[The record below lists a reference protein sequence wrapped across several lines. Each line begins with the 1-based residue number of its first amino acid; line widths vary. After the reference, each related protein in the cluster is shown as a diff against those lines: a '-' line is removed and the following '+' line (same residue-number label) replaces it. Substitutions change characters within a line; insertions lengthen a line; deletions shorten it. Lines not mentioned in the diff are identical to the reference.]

1 MTRLPLSV
9 VCLFVAVLLALPVFS
24 AAPAAGQTP
33 SSPPA
38 SGQSGTPATP
48 GQPGG
53 QPSGPASTPT
63 TPALGPDGRPYVPPS
78 PPPPS
83 QTRIPGAFDMS
94 LIPLDAPRLSF
105 SSTVSLSEEY
115 SDNFHLTER
124 GRVENFRTS
133 LSASGT
139 ATLNYPNTQGSLTTR
154 LSGAHDSAAPDDDS
168 YSFFPSFTGTLQ
180 HTFNPRMRLVVSD
193 TFVREDD
200 PWLSDSTGL
209 RGERD
214 TFSKNT
220 FSISFSW
227 LIDIVQTQ
235 VYYRNSLFFGDEQT
249 MSHIFGATA
258 SMPVGALYAV
268 SGGYEFTTRD
278 TTGDD
283 TGDFSGQTFAHRVFG
298 SVSRSLGT
306 FTSVGVSSSFTWIDS
321 ETDSRIGNISL
332 FAAHGVPG
340 GFSVS
345 GSVGYSV
352 FDSDGA
358 EDLNHRFSANI
369 VASYRFARATISAGY
384 SQDFRQTADEGEDF
398 GLVFSRTAFVAFS
411 YAITPFVTATARG
424 QYSESEAVEGGDS
437 GIAPQKTYRAG
448 ASISWRIL
456 TWLSLTGAY
465 TYTKRDVDSNA
476 SVNTTGRAGENPERN
491 NQSSTENRATVTL
504 TAHF

>member
-1 MTRLPLSV
+1 MTSSLSHRDSSSFGSKARGESRMTRLPLSV
-9 VCLFVAVLLALPVFS
+9 VSLFVSVLLVLPVFS
-24 AAPAAGQTP
+24 AAPAAAQGSSSTPSGQTP

-53 QPSGPASTPT
+53 QPSGPASTPA

-105 SSTVSLSEEY
+105 NSSVSLTERY

-124 GRVENFRTS
+124 GRTENFRTS

-154 LSGAHDSAAPDDDS
+154 LSGAHDSANDDDS

-180 HTFNPRMRLVVSD
+180 HTFNPRMHLVVSD
-193 TFVREDD
+193 SFVRDDD

-209 RGERD
+209 RGERA

-220 FSISFSW
+220 FSISLSW

-235 VYYRNSLFFGDEQT
+235 VYYRNSFFFGDEQT

-268 SGGYEFTTRD
+268 SAGYEFATRD
-278 TTGDD
+278 TTGAD
-283 TGDFSGQTFAHRVFG
+283 TRDFSGQTFVHRVFG

-306 FTSVGVSSSFTWIDS
+306 FTSVGASSSFSWIDS
-321 ETDSRIGNISL
+321 
-332 FAAHGVPG
+332 
-340 GFSVS
+340 
-345 GSVGYSV
+345 
-352 FDSDGA
+352 
-358 EDLNHRFSANI
+358 
-369 VASYRFARATISAGY
+369 
-384 SQDFRQTADEGEDF
+384 
-398 GLVFSRTAFVAFS
+398 
-411 YAITPFVTATARG
+411 
-424 QYSESEAVEGGDS
+424 
-437 GIAPQKTYRAG
+437 
-448 ASISWRIL
+448 
-456 TWLSLTGAY
+456 
-465 TYTKRDVDSNA
+465 
-476 SVNTTGRAGENPERN
+476 NT
-491 NQSSTENRATVTL
+491 
-504 TAHF
+504 

>member
-1 MTRLPLSV
+1 
-9 VCLFVAVLLALPVFS
+9 
-24 AAPAAGQTP
+24 
-33 SSPPA
+33 
-38 SGQSGTPATP
+38 
-48 GQPGG
+48 
-53 QPSGPASTPT
+53 
-63 TPALGPDGRPYVPPS
+63 
-78 PPPPS
+78 
-83 QTRIPGAFDMS
+83 MS

-105 SSTVSLSEEY
+105 NSSVSLTEQY

-124 GRVENFRTS
+124 GRTENFRTS

-154 LSGAHDSAAPDDDS
+154 LSGAHDSANDDDS

-180 HTFNPRMRLVVSD
+180 HTFNPRMHLVVSD
-193 TFVREDD
+193 SFVRDDD

-209 RGERD
+209 RGERA

-220 FSISFSW
+220 FSISLSW

-235 VYYRNSLFFGDEQT
+235 VYYRNSFFFGDEQT

-268 SGGYEFTTRD
+268 SAGYEFTTRD
-278 TTGDD
+278 TTGAD
-283 TGDFSGQTFAHRVFG
+283 TRDFSGQTFVHRVFG

-306 FTSVGVSSSFTWIDS
+306 FTSVGASSSFSWIDS
-321 ETDSRIGNISL
+321 NTDSRIANISL
-332 FAAHGVPG
+332 FAAHGVPD
-340 GFSVS
+340 GFSLS

-352 FDSDGA
+352 FDSDRA
-358 EDLNHRFSANI
+358 DNLRHTFSSSI
-369 VASYRFARATISAGY
+369 VASYRFAYATISAGY

-398 GLVFSRTAFVAFS
+398 GIIFSRTAFVAFS
-411 YAITPFVTATARG
+411 YRITPFVTATARG

-437 GIAPQKTYRAG
+437 GIAPQKTYVGG

-456 TWLSLTGAY
+456 SWLSLTGAY
-465 TYTKRDVDSNA
+465 TYTVRDVDSNA
-476 SVNTTGRAGENPERN
+476 RVNTTGRAGDNPERN

-504 TAHF
+504 SAHF

>member
-1 MTRLPLSV
+1 
-9 VCLFVAVLLALPVFS
+9 
-24 AAPAAGQTP
+24 
-33 SSPPA
+33 
-38 SGQSGTPATP
+38 
-48 GQPGG
+48 
-53 QPSGPASTPT
+53 
-63 TPALGPDGRPYVPPS
+63 
-78 PPPPS
+78 
-83 QTRIPGAFDMS
+83 MS

-105 SSTVSLSEEY
+105 NSSVSLSEQY
-115 SDNFHLTER
+115 TDNFHITER

-154 LSGAHDSAAPDDDS
+154 LSGAHDSSNDDDS
-168 YSFFPSFTGTLQ
+168 YSFFPSFTGTVQ

-193 TFVREDD
+193 SYVRDDD
-200 PWLSDSTGL
+200 PYLSDSTGL

-235 VYYRNSLFFGDEQT
+235 VYYRNSFFFGDEQT

-278 TTGDD
+278 TTGDT
-283 TGDFSGQTFAHRVFG
+283 TGDFSGQTFVHRVFG

-306 FTSVGVSSSFTWIDS
+306 FTSAGVSSSFSWIDS

-345 GSVGYSV
+345 GSVGYSL
-352 FDSDGA
+352 FDSDRA
-358 EDLNHRFSANI
+358 ENPSHRFSASI
-369 VASYRFARATISAGY
+369 VASYRFAYATISAGY

-398 GLVFSRTAFVAFS
+398 GIIFSRTAFVAFS

-424 QYSESEAVEGGDS
+424 QYSESEA
-437 GIAPQKTYRAG
+437 
-448 ASISWRIL
+448 
-456 TWLSLTGAY
+456 
-465 TYTKRDVDSNA
+465 
-476 SVNTTGRAGENPERN
+476 
-491 NQSSTENRATVTL
+491 
-504 TAHF
+504 